1 VVRKGSRQPQDL
13 PASTDAFVWLRLYQA
28 EMDELI
34 PAGLDQPLWWT
45 LRPPVRPLT
54 YHAAHRMFERVNDR
68 AGTRAT
74 LHALRHTAA
83 YRMAEDP
90 TLPLTDVQQVL
101 GHANLST
108 TQIYLTPRAED
119 VIRRVLAHHAQTS
132 QQAQERVVPAPAPG
146 YRPETLNILFGR
158 RA

>member
-1 VVRKGSRQPQDL
+1 MITPPTSGRELVRTSAHQVVRRQ
-13 PASTDAFVWLRLYQA
+13 
-28 EMDELI
+28 
-34 PAGLDQPLWWT
+34 
-45 LRPPVRPLT
+45 
-54 YHAAHRMFERVNDR
+54 
-68 AGTRAT
+68 

-132 QQAQERVVPAPAPG
+132 QQAQERVVPALAPG